1 MSHRNRLSTALVL
14 LVLATL
20 FLSPLASASD
30 GPQASVKPAALNVRQ
45 GPGTN
50 YGVVTVAHSAD
61 TLHITGRNNAGDW
74 YQVGLN
80 DGRQGWVSGSL
91 VTVTGN
97 ASSIAEVAAPA
108 ASTGES
114 RSRGSVI
121 VFQVSS
127 GGPIYAMNPD
137 GSNLRH
143 LTTGMDPTLSPDGQW
158 VAFTRWD
165 GQQNGIT
172 GSLWVI
178 HVDGGR
184 ERQVMSGAHQPKS
197 PTWSA
202 DGQKIIISMQHG
214 GTVDDT
220 WMCMIDR
227 KPVEVPQ
234 PIEGQRC
241 MPQRAN
247 PYWALRVV
255 NVSTGAYEDIQ
266 NDVHS
271 FGPTWDP
278 INAWHVVYRGDRGL
292 TSLDLNLGT
301 TWLVKANGAHRG
313 PTFSP
318 DGTKIATTYKQNVQ
332 WEVHVMNIDGSGE
345 VRLTETPMSIITEQ
359 HLKGQEARAWN
370 NAAPAWSP
378 DGSQIAFITDRNG
391 AYEIWVMN
399 ADGSGQHP
407 ILAASALGDPKI
419 QYDGVDERVIS
430 WR

>member
-1 MSHRNRLSTALVL
+1 MKHRIRLSTALVL

-20 FLSPLASASD
+20 FISPVAHASEA
-30 GPQASVKPAALNVRQ
+30 PQATVNTAALNVRE

-50 YGVVTVAHSAD
+50 YGVVTVAHPED
-61 TLHITGRNNAGDW
+61 TLQITGRNGTGDW
-74 YQVGLN
+74 YQVSLA
-80 DGRQGWVSGSL
+80 DGRRGWVSRSL
-91 VTVTGN
+91 VTVTGST
-97 ASSIAEVAAPA
+97 SSISEVAAPA
-108 ASTGES
+108 ASAGGTQSQGHI
-114 RSRGSVI
+114 I

-137 GSNLRH
+137 GSNLRY
-143 LTTGMDPTLSPDGQW
+143 LTTGMDPAISPDGQW

-178 HVDGGR
+178 NVDGSR
-184 ERQVMSGAHQPKS
+184 ERQVMSGAYQPKS
-197 PTWSA
+197 PTWSP
-202 DGQKIIISMQHG
+202 DGQKILINMQHG

-227 KPVEVPQ
+227 KPVEAPQ

-247 PYWALRVV
+247 PYWGLRQVD
-255 NVSTGAYEDIQ
+255 VSSGAYEDIQ

-278 INAWHVVYRGDRGL
+278 VNAWHVIYRGDRGL

-332 WEVHVMNIDGSGE
+332 WEVHVMNVDGSGE

-359 HLKGQEARAWN
+359 HLKGLEARAWN
-370 NAAPAWSP
+370 NAAPTWSP

-391 AYEIWVMN
+391 SYEIWVMN
-399 ADGSGQHP
+399 ADGSNQHP
-407 ILAASALGDPKI
+407 ILSASALGGLKI

>member
-1 MSHRNRLSTALVL
+1 MKQRIRLSTALVL

-20 FLSPLASASD
+20 FLPAMTYASD
-30 GPQASVKPAALNVRQ
+30 GPQATVNTAALNVRQ

-61 TLHITGRNNAGDW
+61 TLSITGRNSAGDW
-74 YQVGLN
+74 YQVSLD
-80 DGRQGWVSGSL
+80 DGRQGWVNGSL
-91 VTVTGN
+91 VAVTGDA
-97 ASSIAEVAAPA
+97 ASIPVVATPA
-108 ASTGES
+108 ASAAGTQS
-114 RSRGSVI
+114 QGSVI

-127 GGPIYAMNPD
+127 GGQIYAVNPD
-137 GSNLRH
+137 GSNLRY
-143 LTTGMDPTLSPDGQW
+143 LTTGMDPAISPDGQW

-165 GQQNGIT
+165 GVQSGIT

-178 HVDGGR
+178 NIDGSR

-202 DGQKIIISMQHG
+202 DGQKIIISMQNG

-227 KPVEVPQ
+227 KPVESPA

-247 PYWALRVV
+247 PYWGLRVV
-255 NVSTGAYEDIQ
+255 DVSSGAYEDIQ
-266 NDVHS
+266 HDVHS
-271 FGPTWDP
+271 MAPTWDP
-278 INAWHVVYRGDRGL
+278 ANAWHVIYRGDRGL

-301 TWLVKANGAHRG
+301 TWIVKANGSHRG
-313 PTFSP
+313 PAISP

-332 WEVHVMNIDGSGE
+332 WEVHVMNVDGSGE

-359 HLKGQEARAWN
+359 HLKGLEARAWN

-391 AYEIWVMN
+391 SYEIWVMN
-399 ADGSGQHP
+399 ADGSNQHP
-407 ILAASALGDPKI
+407 ILTAAALGGLKI